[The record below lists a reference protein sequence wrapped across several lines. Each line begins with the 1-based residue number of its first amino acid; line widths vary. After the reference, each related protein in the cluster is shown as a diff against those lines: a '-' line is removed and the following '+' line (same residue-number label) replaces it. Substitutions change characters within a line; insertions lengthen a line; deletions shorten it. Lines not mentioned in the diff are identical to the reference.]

1 VTLRLRHGVV
11 LQRLG
16 AEAVLLDTAQ
26 GSYFELNPSGVVVLE
41 HLLAGGSA
49 GSAASEL
56 VERYEVDVQ
65 TAERDSVELL
75 AALNRSGLL
84 AVA

>member
-1 VTLRLRHGVV
+1 MSLRLRPGVV

-41 HLLAGGSA
+41 HLLAGGNA

-84 AVA
+84 AEA

>member
-1 VTLRLRHGVV
+1 MMLRLRPGVV

-41 HLLAGGSA
+41 HLLAGGSP

-56 VERYEVDVQ
+56 SERYEIDAQ
-65 TAERDSVELL
+65 TAERDSMALL
-75 AALNRSGLL
+75 SALNRSGLL
-84 AVA
+84 ADV

>member
-1 VTLRLRHGVV
+1 MMLRLRAGVV

-41 HLLAGGSA
+41 HLLTGGSL
-49 GSAASEL
+49 GSAAAEL
-56 VERYEVDVQ
+56 SERYEIDAL
-65 TAERDSVELL
+65 TAERDSAELL
-75 AALNRSGLL
+75 SALNRSGLL
-84 AVA
+84 APD